1 MTKYFFVFLKGLAM
15 GAADVVPGVS
25 GGTIAFITG
34 IYDQLLDSINKINF
48 SLIKKLK
55 EEGIASVWEHINGF
69 FLLSLF
75 AGIACSVLS
84 LADAIKYLLR
94 EYPIGVWSF
103 FFGLILASI
112 VYLLRELKKLD
123 FKAILGI
130 ILGAAFV
137 VLLSQIPGQKDAT
150 NLLYIFFCGMIAIC
164 AMILPGISGSFI
176 LLVLGAYS
184 TVFIDAL
191 SNFDLLVLGV
201 FGSGAIVGLLSFSK
215 FLNWILNKYRNT
227 TFAVLIGF
235 LVGSLYKI
243 WPWKHVD
250 EIFVKHLGEPKE
262 AVVNII
268 ETNVM
273 PSQYDLIVREGSEI
287 VGYTPG
293 DAMLWQSIVLCIL
306 GFSLI
311 FVLEGLG
318 KMKSKV
324 SGTKA

>member
-1 MTKYFFVFLKGLAM
+1 MTKYIFVFLKGLAM

-34 IYDQLLDSINKINF
+34 IYDQLLDSINKVNF

-55 EEGIASVWEHINGF
+55 EEGIKSVWEHINGT
-69 FLLSLF
+69 FLVSLF
-75 AGIACSVLS
+75 AGIACSILS
-84 LADAIKYLLR
+84 LADLIKYLLG

-112 VYLLRELKKLD
+112 VYLLKELKTVD
-123 FKAILGI
+123 AKAILGL
-130 ILGAAFV
+130 ILGTVFV
-137 VLLSQIPGQKDAT
+137 ILLSQIPGQKDAT
-150 NLLYIFFCGMIAIC
+150 NLLYIFFCGMVAIC

-191 SNFDLLVLGV
+191 SSLNFLVLGV

-215 FLNWILNKYRNT
+215 FLNWILNRYRNT

-235 LVGSLYKI
+235 LLGSLYKI
-243 WPWKHVD
+243 WPWKHVE
-250 EIFVKHLGEPKE
+250 EIFVKHPGEPKE
-262 AVVNII
+262 AVINII
-268 ETNVM
+268 EKNVL
-273 PSQYDLIVREGSEI
+273 PGDYDVIVREGSKI
-287 VGYTPG
+287 VGYTPQ
-293 DAMLWQSIVLCIL
+293 DSMLWQAVVLCIL

-311 FVLEGLG
+311 FILEGAG
-318 KMKSKV
+318 KLKSKK
-324 SGTKA
+324 GKASA

>member
-1 MTKYFFVFLKGLAM
+1 MTKYIFVFLKGLAM

-34 IYDQLLDSINKINF
+34 IYDLLLDSISKINF
-48 SLIKKLK
+48 GLIKKLK
-55 EEGIASVWEHINGF
+55 EEGVKSVWEHINGF

-75 AGIACSVLS
+75 AGIACSILS
-84 LADAIKYLLR
+84 LAKVIKFLLL

-112 VYLLRELKKLD
+112 VYLLRELKTVD
-123 FKAILGI
+123 TKAILG
-130 ILGAAFV
+130 LVVGTVFV
-137 VLLSQIPGQKDAT
+137 ILLSQIPGQKDAT
-150 NLLYIFFCGMIAIC
+150 NLAYIFFCGMIAIC

-191 SNFDLLVLGV
+191 ANKDILVLGV

-215 FLNWILNKYRNT
+215 FLKWILDRYKNT

-235 LVGSLYKI
+235 LLGSLYKI
-243 WPWKHVD
+243 WPWKHVE
-250 EIFVKHLGEPKE
+250 EIFVKHIGEPNE
-262 AVVNII
+262 AVVNIV
-268 ETNVM
+268 ETNVL
-273 PSQYDLIVREGSEI
+273 PGKYDIIVREGQNI
-287 VGYTPG
+287 VGYSAQDP
-293 DAMLWQSIVLCIL
+293 MLLQSIVFCVL

-318 KMKSKV
+318 NMKSKKNV
-324 SGTKA
+324 QSV

>member
-1 MTKYFFVFLKGLAM
+1 MTKYIFVFLKGLAM

-34 IYDQLLDSINKINF
+34 IYDQLLDSINKVNF
-48 SLIKKLK
+48 GLIKKLK
-55 EEGIASVWEHINGF
+55 EEGIKSVWEHINGT
-69 FLLSLF
+69 FLVSLF
-75 AGIACSVLS
+75 AGIACSILS
-84 LADAIKYLLR
+84 LADLIKYLLG

-112 VYLLRELKKLD
+112 VYLLKELKTVD
-123 FKAILGI
+123 AKAILGL
-130 ILGAAFV
+130 ILGTAFV
-137 VLLSQIPGQKDAT
+137 ILLSQIPGQKDAT
-150 NLLYIFFCGMIAIC
+150 NLLYIFFCGMVAIC

-191 SNFDLLVLGV
+191 SSLNFLVLGV

-215 FLNWILNKYRNT
+215 FLNWILNRYRNT

-235 LVGSLYKI
+235 LLGSLYKI
-243 WPWKHVD
+243 WPWKHVE
-250 EIFVKHLGEPKE
+250 EIFVKHPGEPKE

-268 ETNVM
+268 EKNVL
-273 PSQYDLIVREGSEI
+273 PGDYDVIVREGSQI
-287 VGYTPG
+287 VGYTPQ
-293 DAMLWQSIVLCIL
+293 DSMLWQAVVLCIL

-311 FVLEGLG
+311 FILEGAG
-318 KMKSKV
+318 KLKSKKD
-324 SGTKA
+324 KASA

>member
-1 MTKYFFVFLKGLAM
+1 M

-55 EEGIASVWEHINGF
+55 EEGFKSVWEHINGF
-69 FLLSLF
+69 FLVSLF

-84 LADAIKYLLR
+84 LADAIKYLLL

-112 VYLLRELKKLD
+112 VYLLRELKTVD
-123 FKAILGI
+123 FKAVLGLILGTV
-130 ILGAAFV
+130 FV
-137 VLLSQIPGQKDAT
+137 ILLSQLPGQKDAT
-150 NLLYIFFCGMIAIC
+150 NLLYIFFCGMVAIC

-191 SNFDLLVLGV
+191 SSFNVLVLGV

-215 FLNWILNKYRNT
+215 FLNWILNRYRNT

-235 LVGSLYKI
+235 LLGSLYKI
-243 WPWKHVD
+243 WPWKHVE
-250 EIFVKHLGEPKE
+250 EIFVKHIGEPKE

-268 ETNVM
+268 ETNVL
-273 PSQYDLIVREGSEI
+273 PNQYDVIIREGNTI
-287 VGYTPG
+287 VGYAPQES
-293 DAMLWQSIVLCIL
+293 MLWQAIVLCIL

-311 FVLEGLG
+311 FVLEGIG
-318 KMKSKV
+318 KMKSKK
-324 SGTKA
+324 TKVTA